1 MEEIK
6 DRLRKVRKTLGMN
19 QSDFA
24 ASVGLQQATCS
35 SYENGTRPISDI
47 VILTVCAKYNV
58 NEQWLRTGEG
68 NMFRELSE
76 DEELAGLFGDL
87 LSKDPPKTAKLKKRL
102 IIKLLKLDDQQFEA
116 AIRFARDVL
125 GKDDE

>member
-1 MEEIK
+1 MTQAKFGES
-6 DRLRKVRKTLGMN
+6 LGVSNDVVKNLEYGRVAPTDLIINM
-19 QSDFA
+19 
-24 ASVGLQQATCS
+24 
-35 SYENGTRPISDI
+35 I
-47 VILTVCAKYNV
+47 CARFDV

-87 LSKDPPKTAKLKKRL
+87 LSKDPPRTAKLKKRL

-116 AIRFARDVL
+116 AIKFARDFL

>member
-1 MEEIK
+1 MELQGRIK
-6 DRLRKVRKTLGMN
+6 EVRKSLGMTQEKFAETLGIPKRT
-19 QSDFA
+19 FIA
-24 ASVGLQQATCS
+24 
-35 SYENGTRPISDI
+35 YENAQNPIPERLI
-47 VILTVCAKYNV
+47 VSLCAVHGV

-68 NMFRELSE
+68 EMFRELSE

-87 LSKDPPKTAKLKKRL
+87 LSKDPPRTAKLKKRL

-116 AIRFARDVL
+116 AIKFARDFL

>member
-1 MEEIK
+1 MISERVRAI
-6 DRLRKVRKTLGMN
+6 RKELGMT
-19 QSDFA
+19 
-24 ASVGLQQATCS
+24 QAKFGESLGVSNDVVKNLEYGRVAPTDLII
-35 SYENGTRPISDI
+35 NMI
-47 VILTVCAKYNV
+47 CARFNV

-116 AIRFARDVL
+116 AIKFARDFL